1 MGRDVAPDGNSLVYE
16 VSLLIS
22 AYVTTQVWAG
32 LIQSVAPLRVIT
44 FILKQYFLA
53 RRDNYS
59 PRCTHLSPARACKTV
74 L

>member
-44 FILKQYFLA
+44 FILKTLLFSKTRQLFPPM
-53 RRDNYS
+53 YS
-59 PRCTHLSPARACKTV
+59 PVLRAG